1 MAVIE
6 QLGQLT
12 RDPKYFMDEASIL
25 NEQADWEGVI
35 RAARQA
41 LDAGTDTPARAWLL
55 IGMAYTELDQ
65 LGEALKAFANARD
78 TGDAKERQNA
88 AAWIAF
94 VRDRQ
99 AVEAAR
105 LASG

>member
-1 MAVIE
+1 M
-6 QLGQLT
+6 
-12 RDPKYFMDEASIL
+12 
-25 NEQADWEGVI
+25 
-35 RAARQA
+35 
-41 LDAGTDTPARAWLL
+41 
-55 IGMAYTELDQ
+55 GMAYTELDR
-65 LGEALKAFANARD
+65 LGEALEAFDRVRE